1 MRRWRVPVFP
11 FDRAIAR
18 GIAHQTAPAVER
30 PLRLATL
37 LADERLLFV
46 VAFGIWVPAQSGP
59 RRRRLAARHV
69 LLSVVVSSLV
79 PHILKRIFDQERPD
93 RIEVQGPRRGIPRSG
108 KALDSFPSGHAV
120 QMGALAAALARN
132 WPRYSVWSWSG
143 ATLIALTRVALLA
156 HWVSDV
162 LAGGALGIGIE
173 YLLNSLD
180 RGES

>member
-11 FDRAIAR
+11 FDRVIAR

-37 LADERLLFV
+37 LADERLLLV
-46 VAFGIWVPAQSGP
+46 LAIGIWVPAQSGP
-59 RRRRLAARHV
+59 RRQRSAARHV
-69 LLSVVVSSLV
+69 LLSVLLSSVV
-79 PHILKRIFDQERPD
+79 PHILKRCFAQERPD
-93 RIEVQGPRRGIPRSG
+93 RIEVRRRRRGIPRSG

-120 QMGALAAALARN
+120 QMGALAAALARI

-156 HWVSDV
+156 HWPSDV
-162 LAGGALGIGIE
+162 VAGGALGVGVE
-173 YLLNSLD
+173 HLVNSLE